1 MIYTF
6 KARFNT
12 EKPEQD
18 KAWETLHKLPAGGKN
33 KFILAAICAY
43 ADRLSAEEEK
53 QLFLR
58 DVLTTIDNALRSTDR
73 MAIKANTPVK
83 TSAPTAETA
92 AVIDSFLENL

>member
-6 KARFNT
+6 KLRFNT
-12 EKPEQD
+12 EKPEQAR
-18 KAWETLHKLPAGGKN
+18 AWETLRTLPAGGKN

-43 ADRLSAEEEK
+43 ANRLSAEEEK

-73 MAIKANTPVK
+73 TAIQASAPVK

-92 AVIDSFLENL
+92 AVIDDFLENL

>member
-6 KARFNT
+6 KLRFNT
-12 EKPEQD
+12 DKKEQA
-18 KAWETLHKLPAGGKN
+18 KAWETLRALPAGGKN

-73 MAIKANTPVK
+73 TAILTSTPVK
-83 TSAPTAETA
+83 TSEPTAETA

>member
-6 KARFNT
+6 KLRFNT
-12 EKPEQD
+12 EKPEHA
-18 KAWETLHKLPAGGKN
+18 KAWKTLHALPAGGKN

-73 MAIKANTPVK
+73 TTIPASAPVK
-83 TSAPTAETA
+83 TSEPSAETA
-92 AVIDSFLENL
+92 AVIDDFLENL

>member
-12 EKPEQD
+12 EKLEQAE
-18 KAWETLHKLPAGGKN
+18 AWETLRKLPAGGKN

-73 MAIKANTPVK
+73 TAIPTSTPVK
-83 TSAPTAETA
+83 MSEPTAETA
-92 AVIDSFLENL
+92 AVIDDFLENL

>member
-6 KARFNT
+6 KLRFNT
-12 EKPEQD
+12 EKREQA
-18 KAWETLHKLPAGGKN
+18 KAWKTLRALPAGGKN

-58 DVLTTIDNALRSTDR
+58 DVLTTIDNALR
-73 MAIKANTPVK
+73 NTGQSVIPVSAHVK
-83 TSAPTAETA
+83 TSAPTDETV
-92 AVIDSFLENL
+92 AVIDDYLENL

>member
-12 EKPEQD
+12 EKPEQAE
-18 KAWETLHKLPAGGKN
+18 AWETLRKLPAGGKN
-33 KFILAAICAY
+33 KLILAAICAY

-73 MAIKANTPVK
+73 TAIPASAPVK
-83 TSAPTAETA
+83 MSAPTTETA
-92 AVIDSFLENL
+92 AVIDDFLENL